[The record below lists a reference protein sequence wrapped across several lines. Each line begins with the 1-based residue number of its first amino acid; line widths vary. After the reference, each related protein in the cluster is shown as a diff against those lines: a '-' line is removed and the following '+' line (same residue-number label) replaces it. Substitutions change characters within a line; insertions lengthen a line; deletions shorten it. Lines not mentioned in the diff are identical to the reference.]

1 MKTML
6 KRLEAMIKSIQ
17 TKRSPVLDLDRFNDA
32 FVHEIEWTPLKR
44 GGSSFQTHK
53 LIEPEP
59 FCLQFVASMGVYL
72 FVGIFGL
79 VGLAL
84 VSGAVVGP
92 QLNKEDSLEFV
103 WIIPLILGSV
113 FSLIAWFMWRFLA
126 QPKTFNTLRGFY
138 WTGKKQPDPMLYLT
152 HQKTAAIN
160 LSDIHGLQIIRE
172 LVRSKSS
179 YFSFELN
186 LVLNDKTRIN
196 VIDHGK
202 LTAIQADAE
211 KIAELINVPIWD
223 ATENMKS

>member
-1 MKTML
+1 
-6 KRLEAMIKSIQ
+6 MIKSIQ
-17 TKRSPVLDLDRFNDA
+17 EKRKPILDLDGFNDA

-59 FCLQFVASMGVYL
+59 FCLQFVASKGVYL

-79 VGLAL
+79 IGLGL
-84 VSGAVVGP
+84 LSGALAGF
-92 QLNKEDSLEFV
+92 QINKEDGYGPV
-103 WIIPLILGSV
+103 AVIPFIMGSV
-113 FSLIAWFMWRFLA
+113 FSLVAWFMWRFSA

-138 WTGKKQPDPMLYLT
+138 WVGKKQPDPMLYLT
-152 HQKTAAIN
+152 HKKTAAIN
-160 LSDIHGLQIIRE
+160 LNDVHGLQIIRE
-172 LVRSKSS
+172 LVSSKSS

-186 LVLNDKTRIN
+186 LVLNDKTRVN
-196 VIDHGK
+196 VVDHGK

-223 ATENMKS
+223 ATKNMK